1 MNNSVR
7 QNENIK
13 SANGLLKN
21 VGQLAF
27 ALGVTPVFI
36 KRMKWAGFE
45 MPGGVATVQWALA
58 WLKANPE
65 FRQRDWTKPR
75 RDAARQPLSV
85 ADK

>member
-1 MNNSVR
+1 MNSSGGHG
-7 QNENIK
+7 K
-13 SANGLLKN
+13 GTKAANGPLKN
-21 VGQLAF
+21 VGMLAA
-27 ALGVTPVFI
+27 ALGVTPVFV
-36 KRMKWAGFE
+36 KRMKWAGFQ

-75 RDAARQPLSV
+75 RDGGHQPLLA

>member
-1 MNNSVR
+1 MNNGVR
-7 QNENIK
+7 QGK
-13 SANGLLKN
+13 GSKAANGPLKN
-21 VGQLAF
+21 VGKLAA

-36 KRMKWAGFE
+36 KRMKWAGFQ

-75 RDAARQPLSV
+75 RDGARQLLSA